1 MNNTIYP
8 FSVVDYPSNGKLF
21 GKYYATKPL
30 IAAKKAFKK
39 LAQKY
44 NIINT
49 NNKFLSFTLKNIK
62 NKKEYKY
69 IGTRIQLVNPKI
81 IYKNGIKHTY
91 YFLDIVSKYKN
102 TLNGGY
108 YFTPLTSSCD
118 KYVQLY
124 NAFHI

>member
-49 NNKFLSFTLKNIK
+49 NNNYQT
-62 NKKEYKY
+62 Y
-69 IGTRIQLVNPKI
+69 IGGVVGYNFGTIGDSTGSKI
-81 IYKNGIKHTY
+81 NNITY
-91 YFLDIVSKYKN
+91 NFIMR
-102 TLNGGY
+102 
-108 YFTPLTSSCD
+108 
-118 KYVQLY
+118 
-124 NAFHI
+124 